1 MYSSANL
8 SGVPLEAE
16 AVGPREETE
25 AVGPR
30 EETEAVGP
38 REEAGGGG
46 TPAVPMECEFRYGP
60 APARSPSVLQFRIQ
74 RKNIFA
80 SNIRVKDIFLK
91 NQHLSLRAHP
101 TSWGRRTSRVV
112 F

>member
-16 AVGPREETE
+16 AVGPREE
-25 AVGPR
+25 A
-30 EETEAVGP
+30 EAVGP

-74 RKNIFA
+74 RKIY
-80 SNIRVKDIFLK
+80 ICK
-91 NQHLSLRAHP
+91 
-101 TSWGRRTSRVV
+101 
-112 F
+112 